1 MENKEKVNKF
11 LKKLKEQG
19 KIETWGYD
27 TCSYW
32 NNVPY
37 IVING
42 NQVFL
47 KKTYYYLNSL
57 CIKTVLDFKSE
68 DGMKNFIN
76 KCLENRGLEVRI

>member
-47 KKTYYYLNSL
+47 KKTYYY
-57 CIKTVLDFKSE
+57 F
-68 DGMKNFIN
+68 
-76 KCLENRGLEVRI
+76 